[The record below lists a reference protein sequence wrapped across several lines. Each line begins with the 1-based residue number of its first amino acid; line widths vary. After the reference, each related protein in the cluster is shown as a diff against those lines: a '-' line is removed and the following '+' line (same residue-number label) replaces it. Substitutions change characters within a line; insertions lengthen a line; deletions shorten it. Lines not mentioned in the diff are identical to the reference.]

1 MVKMT
6 EKELTLYKEINDDL
20 DLYLTTIS
28 SIDEDPVDFFNNQ
41 INFLMIKIVELQ
53 NIISEMKEK

>member
-1 MVKMT
+1 MT